1 MKACD
6 RNINKTIALAN
17 EMIELADRG
26 DADREDVGCGILY
39 GVLRDSA
46 FKLKKLAETEKR
58 NHRKKA
64 KARERRSD
72 SGTADVCQPA
82 FRPE

>member
-1 MKACD
+1 VKACD
-6 RNINKTIALAN
+6 RNIIKTIALADD
-17 EMIELADRG
+17 MIELADRG

-58 NHRKKA
+58 NHRRKA
-64 KARERRSD
+64 GAAARRSE
-72 SGTADVCQPA
+72 SGRTDACRSA
-82 FRPE
+82 FHRE